1 MYICMALVFV
11 FYALWTM
18 DAKTIEAYHGS
29 RLIWTVPLVMLIF
42 MKYSMT
48 VEGNSDG
55 DPVEVLIHD
64 KVLLGLCALYLL
76 LMFALLYL
84 TR

>member
-1 MYICMALVFV
+1 
-11 FYALWTM
+11 
-18 DAKTIEAYHGS
+18 
-29 RLIWTVPLVMLIF
+29 MLIF

-76 LMFALLYL
+76 LMMALLYVI
-84 TR
+84 R